1 MAANNDTTK
10 MLESLA
16 RIEANQ
22 AHMQADI
29 TELKGGVTAI
39 DDRLRT
45 VEQRS
50 ARNSAGI
57 AAFVGIGVSLVTY
70 SLKTKLGL

>member
-1 MAANNDTTK
+1 MAANNDTK
-10 MLESLA
+10 ILESLA

-29 TELKGGVTAI
+29 TEFKSDFRALDNRV
-39 DDRLRT
+39 RT

-50 ARNSAGI
+50 SRNSAGI
-57 AAFVGIGVSLVTY
+57 AAFVGVGASLATY
-70 SLKTKLGL
+70 AIKTKLGM